1 MRIDPLAMTRLT
13 VKPSRRGVLRAA
25 GRSPRRRAERAPR
38 VTGGCASVVPD
49 PHPRTARGA
58 GQLERLRFFS
68 MVKRSSTSSI
78 TARPVIGSK
87 WIQEWCGPRFAA
99 TGLGST
105 TSSSIPSP
113 RWSRMKTTTDPLRS
127 AGDPGRGGSL
137 ASRGRLRAGA
147 SHPRRRYSRRRYRRQ
162 GRRRDRGRSAVR

>member
-25 GRSPRRRAERAPR
+25 GAGALAAVLSGRLGLPAGAQASFPTRIRVLHAAPELGK
-38 VTGGCASVVPD
+38 VEVLFNGEEKLD
-49 PHPRTARGA
+49 
-58 GQLERLRFFS
+58 EFD
-68 MVKRSSTSSI
+68 

-113 RWSRMKTTTDPLRS
+113 RWSRMKTTT
-127 AGDPGRGGSL
+127 
-137 ASRGRLRAGA
+137 
-147 SHPRRRYSRRRYRRQ
+147 
-162 GRRRDRGRSAVR
+162 